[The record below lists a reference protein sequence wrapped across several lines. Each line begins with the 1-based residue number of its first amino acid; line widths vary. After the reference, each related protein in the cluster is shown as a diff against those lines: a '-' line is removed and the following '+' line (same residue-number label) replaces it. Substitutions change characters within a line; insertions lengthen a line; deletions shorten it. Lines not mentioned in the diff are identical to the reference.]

1 MNPCR
6 ALLVTALFAS
16 GLAVMGWNTP
26 AEAAGTTCPGVHL
39 GNMAPDLDA
48 RMLQGARELCRSEY
62 AVVYSPRTRTPLYAA
77 EYLTAE
83 RVRAARSTDRE
94 DNFRE
99 DGELPQGER
108 STLRD
113 YQRSGFDRGHV
124 APSGDMSN
132 PRSQEE
138 SFLLSNMIPQ
148 NPDNNR
154 RIWCTIESTVRDLV
168 MRDGDAYVV
177 TGPLFVG
184 SSFSAIGQNRVVVP
198 THVYKAVWSQRRG
211 TAGVYVT
218 ANADGG
224 TWQAM
229 SLAEFQ
235 AVSGV
240 SVFPALP
247 ASVRDAAPTIP
258 QPTRPCPGAQ
268 PQMGV
273 VLSASSP
280 QAQAPRTSVQEP
292 GAPTAGT
299 GMGAAAMGAL
309 RRYMGR

>member
-1 MNPCR
+1 MNSSR
-6 ALLVTALFAS
+6 TLLLAALIAIGLVGTAAS
-16 GLAVMGWNTP
+16 P

-48 RMLQGARELCRSEY
+48 RMLQGAREFCRSEY
-62 AVVYSPRTRTPLYAA
+62 AVVYSPRTKTPLYAA
-77 EYLTAE
+77 EYLTAD
-83 RVRAARSTDRE
+83 RIRAARGTDRE

-99 DGELPQGER
+99 DSDLPPSER

-113 YQRSGFDRGHV
+113 YRGSGFDRGHV

-132 PRSQEE
+132 ARSQAE

-148 NPDNNR
+148 HPDNNR
-154 RIWCTIESTVRDLV
+154 MIWCTIESTVRDLV

-177 TGPLFVG
+177 TGPLFIG
-184 SSFSAIGQNRVVVP
+184 SRFTAIGNGVVVP

-218 ANADGG
+218 ANTTGG
-224 TWQAM
+224 VWQAM

-240 SVFPALP
+240 AVFPALP
-247 ASVRDAAPTIP
+247 ASVREAAPTIP
-258 QPTRPCPGAQ
+258 QPGRPCPGAQ
-268 PQMGV
+268 PQLGN
-273 VLSASSP
+273 VLSDTAGVP
-280 QAQAPRTSVQEP
+280 AAPRASAGEP
-292 GAPTAGT
+292 AAT
-299 GMGAAAMGAL
+299 GSGSGIGAAAMGAL